1 MAETQN
7 AKATMNAS
15 ATGNANATGNASAT
29 GNEISITLPRSVA
42 RILRTL
48 EKAGFEAYAVG
59 GCVRDTLLGRQ
70 PGDWDI
76 TTSARPQEVKAL
88 FRRTI
93 DTGIQHG
100 TVTVLMREEEQLTGY
115 EVTTYRIDGEYLDGR
130 HPKEVIFT
138 PSLHEDLAR
147 RDFTIN
153 AMACNE
159 RDGIV
164 DDFGGMDDLEK
175 RQIRAV
181 GNPLHRFQEDALRML
196 RAIRFSAQLD
206 FAIEAETLAAVSA
219 LAPNLE
225 KVSKER
231 IAAELTKLLLS
242 KHPERLQLVFDTGLA
257 PYVTA
262 DFPKLADFPRLSGEI
277 PAKKG
282 LRWGMLLRELPADT
296 KRILR
301 ELKLDND
308 TLHYA
313 LSFGQLFRDALPENE
328 TEIRQQMADYGTELW
343 FDALSL
349 RQALLSSSDNVFGEE
364 KNTEPGVS
372 NAPAAAEQTAA
383 RESLAALEKKGRAIL
398 RRGDCIGT
406 GMLAVNGKDLM
417 AAGVPK
423 GPEIGRVLQALLQEV
438 LADPARN
445 ERSYLLGRLDAL
457 L

>member
-1 MAETQN
+1 MTETQN
-7 AKATMNAS
+7 TM
-15 ATGNANATGNASAT
+15 
-29 GNEISITLPRSVA
+29 SITLPRSVA

-59 GCVRDTLLGRQ
+59 GCVRDTLLDRQ

-76 TTSARPQEVKAL
+76 TTSARPREVKAL

-100 TVTVLMREEEQLTGY
+100 TVTVLMREEDQQFTGY

-153 AMACNE
+153 AMAYNE
-159 RDGIV
+159 RAGIV
-164 DDFGGMDDLEK
+164 DDFGGMEDLAAK
-175 RQIRAV
+175 QIRAV
-181 GNPLHRFQEDALRML
+181 GNPAHRFQEDALRML

-206 FAIEAETLAAVSA
+206 FGIEAETMAAVSA
-219 LAPNLE
+219 LAPNLQ

-231 IAAELTKLLLS
+231 IATELTKLLLS

-257 PYVTA
+257 PFVA
-262 DFPKLADFPRLSGEI
+262 VDFLKLSALPRLTGDV

-301 ELKLDND
+301 ELKMDND
-308 TLHYA
+308 TIHYA

-328 TEIRQQMADYGTELW
+328 TEIRRQMAAYGTEIW
-343 FDALSL
+343 FDVLAL
-349 RQALLSSSDNVFGEE
+349 RQALAAEGNVFRAED
-364 KNTEPGVS
+364 
-372 NAPAAAEQTAA
+372 AAAAGSPAT
-383 RESLAALEKKGRAIL
+383 RENLAALEKAGRKIL
-398 RRGDCIGT
+398 RRGDCIAI
-406 GMLAVNGKDLM
+406 GMLAVNGQDLM

-423 GPEIGRVLQALLQEV
+423 GPEIGRILQALLQEV
-438 LADPARN
+438 LANPKRN
-445 ERSYLLGRLDAL
+445 ERADLLGRLDAL

>member
-1 MAETQN
+1 MTETQN
-7 AKATMNAS
+7 TM
-15 ATGNANATGNASAT
+15 
-29 GNEISITLPRSVA
+29 SITLPKSVA

-59 GCVRDTLLGRQ
+59 GCVRDTLLDRQ

-100 TVTVLMREEEQLTGY
+100 TVTVLMREEDQQLTGY

-153 AMACNE
+153 AMAYNE
-159 RDGIV
+159 RAGIV
-164 DDFGGMDDLEK
+164 DDFGGMEDLAAK
-175 RQIRAV
+175 QIRAV
-181 GNPLHRFQEDALRML
+181 GNPEHRFQEDALRML

-206 FAIEAETLAAVSA
+206 FGIETETMAAIST
-219 LAPNLE
+219 LAPNLQ

-242 KHPERLQLVFDTGLA
+242 KHPDRLQLVFDTGLA
-257 PYVTA
+257 PFVA
-262 DFPKLADFPRLSGEI
+262 VDFSKLSALPRLTGDV

-301 ELKLDND
+301 ELKMDND
-308 TLHYA
+308 TIHYA

-328 TEIRQQMADYGTELW
+328 TEIRRQMAAYGTEIW
-343 FDALSL
+343 FDVLTL
-349 RQALLSSSDNVFGEE
+349 RQALAAEGKVF
-364 KNTEPGVS
+364 S
-372 NAPAAAEQTAA
+372 AADAAAAGSSAT
-383 RESLAALEKKGRAIL
+383 RENLAALEKAGRKIL
-398 RRGDCIGT
+398 RRGDCIAI
-406 GMLAVNGKDLM
+406 GMLAVNGQDLM

-423 GPEIGRVLQALLQEV
+423 GPEIGRILQALLQEV
-438 LADPARN
+438 LADPTRN
-445 ERSYLLGRLDAL
+445 ERTDLLGRLDAL

>member
-1 MAETQN
+1 MTETQN
-7 AKATMNAS
+7 T
-15 ATGNANATGNASAT
+15 
-29 GNEISITLPRSVA
+29 ISITLPKSVA

-59 GCVRDTLLGRQ
+59 GCVRDTLLDRQ

-76 TTSARPQEVKAL
+76 TTSAQPREVKAL

-100 TVTVLMREEEQLTGY
+100 TVTVLMREENQQLTGY

-153 AMACNE
+153 AMAYNE
-159 RDGIV
+159 RAGIV
-164 DDFGGMDDLEK
+164 DDFGGMEDLAAK
-175 RQIRAV
+175 QIRAV
-181 GNPLHRFQEDALRML
+181 GNPEHRFQEDALRML

-206 FAIEAETLAAVSA
+206 FGIEEETMAAVST
-219 LAPNLE
+219 LAPNLQ

-231 IAAELTKLLLS
+231 IATELTKLLLS

-257 PYVTA
+257 PFVAA
-262 DFPKLADFPRLSGEI
+262 DFSKLSALPRLTGDV

-282 LRWGMLLRELPADT
+282 LRWGMLLRELPSDT

-301 ELKLDND
+301 ELKMDND
-308 TLHYA
+308 TIHYA

-328 TEIRQQMADYGTELW
+328 TEIRRQMAAYGTEIW
-343 FDALSL
+343 FDVLTL
-349 RQALLSSSDNVFGEE
+349 RQALAAEGNVFRAG
-364 KNTEPGVS
+364 S
-372 NAPAAAEQTAA
+372 PAT
-383 RESLAALEKKGRAIL
+383 RENLAALEKAGRKIL
-398 RRGDCIGT
+398 RRGDCIAI
-406 GMLAVNGKDLM
+406 GMLAVNGQDLM

-423 GPEIGRVLQALLQEV
+423 GPEIGRILQALLQDV
-438 LADPARN
+438 LADPKRN
-445 ERSYLLGRLDAL
+445 ERGYLLGRLDAL

>member
-1 MAETQN
+1 MTETQN
-7 AKATMNAS
+7 T
-15 ATGNANATGNASAT
+15 
-29 GNEISITLPRSVA
+29 ISITLPRSVA

-59 GCVRDTLLGRQ
+59 GCVRDTLLDRQ

-76 TTSARPQEVKAL
+76 TTSAQPREVKAL

-100 TVTVLMREEEQLTGY
+100 TVTVLMREENQQFTGY

-153 AMACNE
+153 AMAYNE
-159 RDGIV
+159 RAGIV
-164 DDFGGMDDLEK
+164 DDFGGMEDLAAK
-175 RQIRAV
+175 QIRAV
-181 GNPLHRFQEDALRML
+181 GNPAHRFQEDALRML

-206 FAIEAETLAAVSA
+206 FGIEAETMAAVSA
-219 LAPNLE
+219 LAPNLQ

-231 IAAELTKLLLS
+231 IATELTKLLLS

-257 PYVTA
+257 PFVAA
-262 DFPKLADFPRLSGEI
+262 DFSKLSALPRLTGDV

-301 ELKLDND
+301 ELKMDND
-308 TLHYA
+308 TIHYA

-328 TEIRQQMADYGTELW
+328 TEIRRQMAAYGTEIW
-343 FDALSL
+343 FDVLAL
-349 RQALLSSSDNVFGEE
+349 RQALAAEGNVFRAED
-364 KNTEPGVS
+364 
-372 NAPAAAEQTAA
+372 AAAAGSPAT
-383 RESLAALEKKGRAIL
+383 RENLAALEKAGRKIL
-398 RRGDCIGT
+398 RRGDCIAI
-406 GMLAVNGKDLM
+406 GMLAVNGQDLM

-423 GPEIGRVLQALLQEV
+423 GPEIGRILQALLQEV
-438 LADPARN
+438 LADPKRN
-445 ERSYLLGRLDAL
+445 ERGYLLGRLDAL

>member
-1 MAETQN
+1 MTETQN
-7 AKATMNAS
+7 TM
-15 ATGNANATGNASAT
+15 
-29 GNEISITLPRSVA
+29 SITLPRSVA

-59 GCVRDTLLGRQ
+59 GCVRDTLLDRQ

-76 TTSARPQEVKAL
+76 TTSARPREVKAL

-100 TVTVLMREEEQLTGY
+100 TVTVLMREEDQQFTGY

-153 AMACNE
+153 AMAYNE
-159 RDGIV
+159 RAGIV
-164 DDFGGMDDLEK
+164 DDFGGMEDLAAK
-175 RQIRAV
+175 QIRAV
-181 GNPLHRFQEDALRML
+181 GNPAHRFQEDALRML

-206 FAIEAETLAAVSA
+206 FGIEAETMAAVSA
-219 LAPNLE
+219 LAPNLQ

-231 IAAELTKLLLS
+231 IATELTKLLLS

-257 PYVTA
+257 PFVA
-262 DFPKLADFPRLSGEI
+262 VDFLKLSALPRLTGDV

-301 ELKLDND
+301 ELKMDND
-308 TLHYA
+308 TIHYA

-328 TEIRQQMADYGTELW
+328 TEIRRQMAAYGTEIW
-343 FDALSL
+343 FDVLAL
-349 RQALLSSSDNVFGEE
+349 RQALAAEGNVFRAED
-364 KNTEPGVS
+364 
-372 NAPAAAEQTAA
+372 AAAAGSPAT
-383 RESLAALEKKGRAIL
+383 RENLAAQEKAGRKNL
-398 RRGDCIGT
+398 RRGDCIAI
-406 GMLAVNGKDLM
+406 GMLAVNGQDLM

-423 GPEIGRVLQALLQEV
+423 GPEIGRILQALLQDV
-438 LADPARN
+438 LADPKRN
-445 ERSYLLGRLDAL
+445 ERGYLLGRLDAL

>member
-1 MAETQN
+1 MTETQN
-7 AKATMNAS
+7 T
-15 ATGNANATGNASAT
+15 
-29 GNEISITLPRSVA
+29 ISITLPRSVA

-59 GCVRDTLLGRQ
+59 GCVRDTLLDRQ

-76 TTSARPQEVKAL
+76 TTSARPREVKAL

-100 TVTVLMREEEQLTGY
+100 TVTVLMREENQQFTGY

-130 HPKEVIFT
+130 HPREVIFT

-153 AMACNE
+153 AMAYNE
-159 RDGIV
+159 RAGIV
-164 DDFGGMDDLEK
+164 DDFGGMEDLAAK
-175 RQIRAV
+175 QIRAV
-181 GNPLHRFQEDALRML
+181 GNPAHRFQEDALRML

-206 FAIEAETLAAVSA
+206 FGIEAETMAAVSA
-219 LAPNLE
+219 LAPNLQ

-231 IAAELTKLLLS
+231 IATELTKLLLS

-257 PYVTA
+257 PFVAA
-262 DFPKLADFPRLSGEI
+262 DFSKLSALPRLTGDV

-301 ELKLDND
+301 ELKMDND
-308 TLHYA
+308 TIHYA

-328 TEIRQQMADYGTELW
+328 TEIRRQMAAYGTEIW
-343 FDALSL
+343 FDVLTL
-349 RQALLSSSDNVFGEE
+349 RQALAAEGNVFRAED
-364 KNTEPGVS
+364 
-372 NAPAAAEQTAA
+372 AAAAGSPAT
-383 RESLAALEKKGRAIL
+383 REGLAALEKAGRKIL
-398 RRGDCIGT
+398 RRGDCIAI
-406 GMLAVNGKDLM
+406 GMLAVNGQDLM
-417 AAGVPK
+417 AAGVPR
-423 GPEIGRVLQALLQEV
+423 GPEIGRILQVLLQEV
-438 LADPARN
+438 LADPKRN
-445 ERSYLLGRLDAL
+445 ERGYLLGRLDAL

>member
-1 MAETQN
+1 MTETQN
-7 AKATMNAS
+7 T
-15 ATGNANATGNASAT
+15 
-29 GNEISITLPRSVA
+29 ISITLPRSVA

-59 GCVRDTLLGRQ
+59 GCVRDTLLDRQ

-76 TTSARPQEVKAL
+76 TTSARPREVKAL

-100 TVTVLMREEEQLTGY
+100 TVTVLMREENQQFTGY

-130 HPKEVIFT
+130 HPREVIFT

-153 AMACNE
+153 AMAYNE
-159 RDGIV
+159 RAGIV
-164 DDFGGMDDLEK
+164 DDFGGMEDLAAK
-175 RQIRAV
+175 QIRAV
-181 GNPLHRFQEDALRML
+181 GNPAHRFQEDALRML

-206 FAIEAETLAAVSA
+206 FGIEEETMAAVSA
-219 LAPNLE
+219 LAPNLQ

-231 IAAELTKLLLS
+231 IATELTKLLLS

-257 PYVTA
+257 PFVAA
-262 DFPKLADFPRLSGEI
+262 DFSKLSALPRLTGDV

-301 ELKLDND
+301 ELKMDND
-308 TLHYA
+308 TIHYA

-328 TEIRQQMADYGTELW
+328 TEIRRQMAAYGTEIW
-343 FDALSL
+343 FDVLTL
-349 RQALLSSSDNVFGEE
+349 RQALAAEGNVFRAED
-364 KNTEPGVS
+364 
-372 NAPAAAEQTAA
+372 AAAAGSPAT
-383 RESLAALEKKGRAIL
+383 REGLAALEKAGRKIL
-398 RRGDCIGT
+398 RRGDCIAI
-406 GMLAVNGKDLM
+406 GMLAVNGQDLM
-417 AAGVPK
+417 AAGVPR
-423 GPEIGRVLQALLQEV
+423 GPEIGRILQVLLQEV
-438 LADPARN
+438 LADPKRN
-445 ERSYLLGRLDAL
+445 ERGYLLGRLDAL

>member
-1 MAETQN
+1 MTETQN
-7 AKATMNAS
+7 T
-15 ATGNANATGNASAT
+15 
-29 GNEISITLPRSVA
+29 ISITLPRSVA

-59 GCVRDTLLGRQ
+59 GCVRDTLLDRQ

-76 TTSARPQEVKAL
+76 TTSARPREVKAL

-100 TVTVLMREEEQLTGY
+100 TVTVLMREENQQFTGY

-153 AMACNE
+153 AMAYNE
-159 RDGIV
+159 RAGIV
-164 DDFGGMDDLEK
+164 DDFGGMEDLAAK
-175 RQIRAV
+175 QIRAV
-181 GNPLHRFQEDALRML
+181 GNPAHRFQEDALRML

-206 FAIEAETLAAVSA
+206 FGIEAETMAAVSA
-219 LAPNLE
+219 LAPNLQ

-231 IAAELTKLLLS
+231 IATELTKLLLS

-257 PYVTA
+257 PFVAT
-262 DFPKLADFPRLSGEI
+262 DFSKLSALPRLTGDV

-301 ELKLDND
+301 ELKMDND
-308 TLHYA
+308 TIHYA

-328 TEIRQQMADYGTELW
+328 TEIRRQMAAYGTEIW
-343 FDALSL
+343 FDVLTL
-349 RQALLSSSDNVFGEE
+349 RQALAAEGNVFRAED
-364 KNTEPGVS
+364 
-372 NAPAAAEQTAA
+372 AAAAGSPAT
-383 RESLAALEKKGRAIL
+383 REGLAALEKAGRKIL
-398 RRGDCIGT
+398 RRGDCIAI
-406 GMLAVNGKDLM
+406 GMLAVNGQDLM
-417 AAGVPK
+417 AAGVPR
-423 GPEIGRVLQALLQEV
+423 GPEIGRILQVLLQEV
-438 LADPARN
+438 LADPKRN
-445 ERSYLLGRLDAL
+445 ERGYLLGRLDAL

>member
-1 MAETQN
+1 MTETQN
-7 AKATMNAS
+7 TM
-15 ATGNANATGNASAT
+15 
-29 GNEISITLPRSVA
+29 SITLPKSVS

-59 GCVRDTLLGRQ
+59 GCVRDTLLDRQ

-100 TVTVLMREEEQLTGY
+100 TVTVLMREEDQQLTGY

-153 AMACNE
+153 AMAYNE
-159 RDGIV
+159 RAGIV
-164 DDFGGMDDLEK
+164 DDFGGMGDLAAK
-175 RQIRAV
+175 QIRAV
-181 GNPLHRFQEDALRML
+181 GNPEHRFQEDALRML

-206 FAIEAETLAAVSA
+206 FGIEAETMAAIST
-219 LAPNLE
+219 LAPNLQ

-242 KHPERLQLVFDTGLA
+242 KHPDRLQLVFDTGLA
-257 PYVTA
+257 PFVA
-262 DFPKLADFPRLSGEI
+262 VDFSKLSALPRLTGDV

-301 ELKLDND
+301 ELKMDND
-308 TLHYA
+308 TIHYA

-328 TEIRQQMADYGTELW
+328 TEIRRQMAAYGTEIW
-343 FDALSL
+343 FDVLTL
-349 RQALLSSSDNVFGEE
+349 RQALAAEDKVFG
-364 KNTEPGVS
+364 
-372 NAPAAAEQTAA
+372 AADAAAAGSPAT
-383 RESLAALEKKGRAIL
+383 RENLAALEKAGRKIL
-398 RRGDCIGT
+398 RRGDCIAIC
-406 GMLAVNGKDLM
+406 MLAVNGQDLM

-423 GPEIGRVLQALLQEV
+423 GPEIGRILQALLQEV
-438 LADPARN
+438 LADPTRN
-445 ERSYLLGRLDAL
+445 ERTDLLGRLDAL

>member
-1 MAETQN
+1 MTETQN
-7 AKATMNAS
+7 TM
-15 ATGNANATGNASAT
+15 
-29 GNEISITLPRSVA
+29 SITLPKSVS

-59 GCVRDTLLGRQ
+59 GCVRDTLLDRQ

-100 TVTVLMREEEQLTGY
+100 TVTVLMREEDQQLTGY

-153 AMACNE
+153 AMAYNE
-159 RDGIV
+159 RAGIV
-164 DDFGGMDDLEK
+164 DDFGGMGDLAAK
-175 RQIRAV
+175 QIRAV
-181 GNPLHRFQEDALRML
+181 GNPEHRFQEDALRML

-206 FAIEAETLAAVSA
+206 FGIEAKTMAAIST
-219 LAPNLE
+219 LAPNLQ

-242 KHPERLQLVFDTGLA
+242 KHPDRLQLVFDTGLA
-257 PYVTA
+257 PFVA
-262 DFPKLADFPRLSGEI
+262 VDFSKLSALPRLTGDV

-301 ELKLDND
+301 ELKMDND
-308 TLHYA
+308 TIHYA

-328 TEIRQQMADYGTELW
+328 TEIRRQMAAYGTEIW
-343 FDALSL
+343 FDVLTL
-349 RQALLSSSDNVFGEE
+349 RQALAAEDKVFG
-364 KNTEPGVS
+364 
-372 NAPAAAEQTAA
+372 AADAAAAGSPAT
-383 RESLAALEKKGRAIL
+383 RENLAALEKAGRKIL
-398 RRGDCIGT
+398 RRGDCIAI
-406 GMLAVNGKDLM
+406 GMLAVNGQDLM

-423 GPEIGRVLQALLQEV
+423 GPEIGRILQALLQEV
-438 LADPARN
+438 LADPTRN
-445 ERSYLLGRLDAL
+445 ERTDLLGRLDAL

>member
-1 MAETQN
+1 MTETQN
-7 AKATMNAS
+7 TM
-15 ATGNANATGNASAT
+15 
-29 GNEISITLPRSVA
+29 SITLPRSVA

-59 GCVRDTLLGRQ
+59 GCVRDTLLDRQ

-76 TTSARPQEVKAL
+76 TTSARPREVKAL

-100 TVTVLMREEEQLTGY
+100 TVTVLMREENQQFTGY

-153 AMACNE
+153 AMAYNE
-159 RDGIV
+159 RAGIV
-164 DDFGGMDDLEK
+164 DDFGGMEDLAAK
-175 RQIRAV
+175 QIRAV
-181 GNPLHRFQEDALRML
+181 GNPAHRFQEDALRML

-206 FAIEAETLAAVSA
+206 FGIEAETMAAVSA
-219 LAPNLE
+219 LAPNLQ

-231 IAAELTKLLLS
+231 IATELTKLLLS

-257 PYVTA
+257 PFVAA
-262 DFPKLADFPRLSGEI
+262 DFSKLSALPRLTGDV

-282 LRWGMLLRELPADT
+282 LRWGMLLRELPSDT

-301 ELKLDND
+301 ELKMDND
-308 TLHYA
+308 TIHYA

-328 TEIRQQMADYGTELW
+328 TEIRRQMAAYGTEIW
-343 FDALSL
+343 FDVLTL
-349 RQALLSSSDNVFGEE
+349 RQALAAEGNVFRAED
-364 KNTEPGVS
+364 
-372 NAPAAAEQTAA
+372 AAAAGSPAT
-383 RESLAALEKKGRAIL
+383 REGLAALEKAGRKIL
-398 RRGDCIGT
+398 RRGDCIAI
-406 GMLAVNGKDLM
+406 GMLAVNGQDLM
-417 AAGVPK
+417 AAGVPR
-423 GPEIGRVLQALLQEV
+423 GPEIGRILQVLLQEV

-445 ERSYLLGRLDAL
+445 ERTDLLGRLDAL

>member
-1 MAETQN
+1 MTETQN
-7 AKATMNAS
+7 T
-15 ATGNANATGNASAT
+15 
-29 GNEISITLPRSVA
+29 ISITLPRSVA

-59 GCVRDTLLGRQ
+59 GCVRDTLLDRQ

-76 TTSARPQEVKAL
+76 TTSARPREVKAL

-100 TVTVLMREEEQLTGY
+100 TVTVLMREENQQFTGY

-130 HPKEVIFT
+130 HPREVIFT

-153 AMACNE
+153 AMAYNE
-159 RDGIV
+159 RAGIV
-164 DDFGGMDDLEK
+164 DDFGGMEDLAAK
-175 RQIRAV
+175 QIRAV
-181 GNPLHRFQEDALRML
+181 GNPAHRFQEDALRML

-206 FAIEAETLAAVSA
+206 FGIEAETMAAVSA
-219 LAPNLE
+219 LAPNLQ

-231 IAAELTKLLLS
+231 IATELTKLLLS

-257 PYVTA
+257 PFVAT
-262 DFPKLADFPRLSGEI
+262 DFSKLSALPRLTGDV

-301 ELKLDND
+301 ELKMDND
-308 TLHYA
+308 TIHYA

-328 TEIRQQMADYGTELW
+328 TEIRRQMAAYGTEIW
-343 FDALSL
+343 FDVLTL
-349 RQALLSSSDNVFGEE
+349 RQALAAEGNVFRAED
-364 KNTEPGVS
+364 
-372 NAPAAAEQTAA
+372 AAAAGSPAT
-383 RESLAALEKKGRAIL
+383 RENLAALEKAGRKIL
-398 RRGDCIGT
+398 RRGDCIAI
-406 GMLAVNGKDLM
+406 GMLAVNGQDLM

-423 GPEIGRVLQALLQEV
+423 GPEIGRILQALLQDV
-438 LADPARN
+438 LADPKRN
-445 ERSYLLGRLDAL
+445 ERGDLLGRLDAL

>member
-1 MAETQN
+1 MTETQN
-7 AKATMNAS
+7 TM
-15 ATGNANATGNASAT
+15 
-29 GNEISITLPRSVA
+29 SITLPRSVA

-59 GCVRDTLLGRQ
+59 GCVRDTLLDRQ

-76 TTSARPQEVKAL
+76 TTSARPREVKAL

-100 TVTVLMREEEQLTGY
+100 TVTVLMREEDQQFTGY

-153 AMACNE
+153 AMAYNE
-159 RDGIV
+159 RAGIV
-164 DDFGGMDDLEK
+164 DDFGGMEDLAAK
-175 RQIRAV
+175 QIRAV
-181 GNPLHRFQEDALRML
+181 GNPAHRFQEDALRML

-206 FAIEAETLAAVSA
+206 FGIEAETMAAVSA
-219 LAPNLE
+219 LAPNLQ

-231 IAAELTKLLLS
+231 IATELTKLLLS

-257 PYVTA
+257 PFVA
-262 DFPKLADFPRLSGEI
+262 VDFLKLSALPRLTGDV

-301 ELKLDND
+301 ELKMDND
-308 TLHYA
+308 TIHYA

-328 TEIRQQMADYGTELW
+328 TEIRRQMAAYGTEIW
-343 FDALSL
+343 FDVLAL
-349 RQALLSSSDNVFGEE
+349 RQALAAEGNVFRAED
-364 KNTEPGVS
+364 
-372 NAPAAAEQTAA
+372 AAAAGSPAT
-383 RESLAALEKKGRAIL
+383 RENLAALEKAGRKIL
-398 RRGDCIGT
+398 RRGDCIAI
-406 GMLAVNGKDLM
+406 GMLAVNGQDLM

-423 GPEIGRVLQALLQEV
+423 GPEIGRILQALLQEV
-438 LADPARN
+438 LADPKRN
-445 ERSYLLGRLDAL
+445 ERGYLLGRLDAL

>member
-1 MAETQN
+1 M
-7 AKATMNAS
+7 
-15 ATGNANATGNASAT
+15 
-29 GNEISITLPRSVA
+29 
-42 RILRTL
+42 
-48 EKAGFEAYAVG
+48 G
-59 GCVRDTLLGRQ
+59 GCVRDTLLDRQ

-76 TTSARPQEVKAL
+76 TTSARPREVKAL

-100 TVTVLMREEEQLTGY
+100 TVTVLMREEDQQFTGY

-153 AMACNE
+153 AMAYNE
-159 RDGIV
+159 RAGIV
-164 DDFGGMDDLEK
+164 DDFGGMEDLAAK
-175 RQIRAV
+175 QIRAV
-181 GNPLHRFQEDALRML
+181 GNPAHRFQEDALRML

-206 FAIEAETLAAVSA
+206 FGIEAETMAAVSA
-219 LAPNLE
+219 LAPNLQ

-231 IAAELTKLLLS
+231 IATELTKLLLS

-257 PYVTA
+257 PFVA
-262 DFPKLADFPRLSGEI
+262 VDFLKLSALPRLTGDV

-301 ELKLDND
+301 ELKMDND
-308 TLHYA
+308 TIHYA

-328 TEIRQQMADYGTELW
+328 TEIRRQMAAYGTEIW
-343 FDALSL
+343 FDVLAL
-349 RQALLSSSDNVFGEE
+349 RQALAAEGNVFRAED
-364 KNTEPGVS
+364 
-372 NAPAAAEQTAA
+372 AAAAGSPAT
-383 RESLAALEKKGRAIL
+383 RENLAALEKAGRKIL
-398 RRGDCIGT
+398 RRGDCIAI
-406 GMLAVNGKDLM
+406 GMLAVNGQDLM

-423 GPEIGRVLQALLQEV
+423 GPEIGRILQALLQEV
-438 LADPARN
+438 LADPKRN
-445 ERSYLLGRLDAL
+445 ERGYLLGRLDAL

>member
-1 MAETQN
+1 MTEKQN
-7 AKATMNAS
+7 TV
-15 ATGNANATGNASAT
+15 
-29 GNEISITLPRSVA
+29 SITLPKSVA

-48 EKAGFEAYAVG
+48 EKAGYEAYAVG

-100 TVTVLMREEEQLTGY
+100 TVTVLMREENQQLTGY

-153 AMACNE
+153 AMAYNE
-159 RDGIV
+159 RAGIV
-164 DDFGGMDDLEK
+164 DDFGGMADLSAK
-175 RQIRAV
+175 QIRAV
-181 GNPLHRFQEDALRML
+181 GNPVHRFEEDALRML

-206 FAIEAETLAAVSA
+206 FSIEAETLAAVST
-219 LAPNLE
+219 LAPNLQ

-231 IAAELTKLLLS
+231 IATELTKLLLS
-242 KHPERLQLVFDTGLA
+242 KHPETLKLVFETGLA
-257 PYVTA
+257 PFVTA
-262 DFPKLADFPRLSGEI
+262 DFPKLTQFPTLSGEI

-282 LRWGMLLRELPADT
+282 LRWGMLLRELPDDT

-301 ELKLDND
+301 ELKMDND
-308 TLHYA
+308 TIHYA
-313 LSFGQLFRDALPENE
+313 LSFGALYRSPLPKDE
-328 TEIRQQMADYGTELW
+328 TGVRQQMAEYGTELW

-349 RQALLSSSDNVFGEE
+349 RQALLSAEDNVFGDE
-364 KNTEPGVS
+364 
-372 NAPAAAEQTAA
+372 AAASPEAASARELTAT
-383 RESLAALEKKGRAIL
+383 RESLAALEKTGRKIL
-398 RRGDCIGT
+398 RRGDCIGI
-406 GMLAVNGKDLM
+406 GMLAVNGQDLM

-423 GPEIGRVLQALLQEV
+423 GPEIGKMLQALLQEV

-457 L
+457 LRI

>member
-1 MAETQN
+1 MTETQN
-7 AKATMNAS
+7 T
-15 ATGNANATGNASAT
+15 
-29 GNEISITLPRSVA
+29 ISITLPRSVA

-59 GCVRDTLLGRQ
+59 GCVRDTLLDRQ

-76 TTSARPQEVKAL
+76 TTSARPREVKAL

-100 TVTVLMREEEQLTGY
+100 TVTVLMREEDQQFTGY

-153 AMACNE
+153 AMAYNE
-159 RDGIV
+159 RAGIV
-164 DDFGGMDDLEK
+164 DDFGGMEDLAAK
-175 RQIRAV
+175 QIRAV
-181 GNPLHRFQEDALRML
+181 GNPAHRFQEDALRML

-206 FAIEAETLAAVSA
+206 FGIEAETMAAVSA
-219 LAPNLE
+219 LAPNLQ

-231 IAAELTKLLLS
+231 IATELTKLLLS

-257 PYVTA
+257 PFVA
-262 DFPKLADFPRLSGEI
+262 VDFLKLSALPRLTGDV

-301 ELKLDND
+301 ELKMDND
-308 TLHYA
+308 TIHYA

-328 TEIRQQMADYGTELW
+328 TEIRRQMAAYGTEIW
-343 FDALSL
+343 FDVLAL
-349 RQALLSSSDNVFGEE
+349 RQALAAEGNVFRAED
-364 KNTEPGVS
+364 
-372 NAPAAAEQTAA
+372 AAAAGSPAT
-383 RESLAALEKKGRAIL
+383 RENLAALEKAGRKIL
-398 RRGDCIGT
+398 RRGDCIAI
-406 GMLAVNGKDLM
+406 GMLAVNGQDLM

-423 GPEIGRVLQALLQEV
+423 GPEIGRILQALLQEV
-438 LADPARN
+438 LANPKRN
-445 ERSYLLGRLDAL
+445 ERADLLGRLDAL

>member
-1 MAETQN
+1 MTETQN
-7 AKATMNAS
+7 TM
-15 ATGNANATGNASAT
+15 
-29 GNEISITLPRSVA
+29 SITLPKSVS

-59 GCVRDTLLGRQ
+59 GCVRDTLLDRQ

-100 TVTVLMREEEQLTGY
+100 TVTVLMREEDQQLTGY

-153 AMACNE
+153 AMAYNE
-159 RDGIV
+159 RAGIV
-164 DDFGGMDDLEK
+164 DDFGGMGDLAAK
-175 RQIRAV
+175 QIRAV
-181 GNPLHRFQEDALRML
+181 GNPEHRFQEDALRML

-206 FAIEAETLAAVSA
+206 FGIEAKTMAAIST
-219 LAPNLE
+219 LAPNLQ

-242 KHPERLQLVFDTGLA
+242 KHPDRLQLVFDTGLA
-257 PYVTA
+257 PFVA
-262 DFPKLADFPRLSGEI
+262 VDFSKLSALPRLTGDV

-301 ELKLDND
+301 ELKMDND
-308 TLHYA
+308 TIHYA

-328 TEIRQQMADYGTELW
+328 TEIRRQMAAYGTEIW
-343 FDALSL
+343 FDVLTL
-349 RQALLSSSDNVFGEE
+349 RQALAAENKVFG
-364 KNTEPGVS
+364 
-372 NAPAAAEQTAA
+372 AADAAAAGSSAT
-383 RESLAALEKKGRAIL
+383 RENLAALEKAGRKIL
-398 RRGDCIGT
+398 RRGDCIAI
-406 GMLAVNGKDLM
+406 GMLAVNGQDLM

-423 GPEIGRVLQALLQEV
+423 GPEIGRILQALLQEV
-438 LADPARN
+438 LADPTRN
-445 ERSYLLGRLDAL
+445 ERTDLLGRLDAL

>member
-1 MAETQN
+1 MTETQN
-7 AKATMNAS
+7 TM
-15 ATGNANATGNASAT
+15 
-29 GNEISITLPRSVA
+29 SITLPRSVA

-59 GCVRDTLLGRQ
+59 GCVRDTLLDRQ

-76 TTSARPQEVKAL
+76 TTSARPREVKAL

-100 TVTVLMREEEQLTGY
+100 TVTVLMREENQQFTGY

-130 HPKEVIFT
+130 HPREVIFT

-153 AMACNE
+153 AMAYNE
-159 RDGIV
+159 RAGIV
-164 DDFGGMDDLEK
+164 DDFGGMEDLAAK
-175 RQIRAV
+175 QIRAV
-181 GNPLHRFQEDALRML
+181 GNPAHRFQEDALRML

-206 FAIEAETLAAVSA
+206 FGIEAETMAAVSA
-219 LAPNLE
+219 LAPNLQ

-231 IAAELTKLLLS
+231 IATELTKLLLS

-257 PYVTA
+257 PFVAA
-262 DFPKLADFPRLSGEI
+262 DFSKLSALPRLTGDV

-301 ELKLDND
+301 ELKMDND
-308 TLHYA
+308 TIHYA

-328 TEIRQQMADYGTELW
+328 TEIRRQMAAYGTEIW
-343 FDALSL
+343 FDVLTL
-349 RQALLSSSDNVFGEE
+349 RQALAAEGNVFRAED
-364 KNTEPGVS
+364 
-372 NAPAAAEQTAA
+372 AAAAGSPAT
-383 RESLAALEKKGRAIL
+383 REGLAALEKAGRKIL
-398 RRGDCIGT
+398 RRGDCIAI
-406 GMLAVNGKDLM
+406 GMLAVNGQDLM
-417 AAGVPK
+417 AAGVPR
-423 GPEIGRVLQALLQEV
+423 GPEIGRILQVLLQEV
-438 LADPARN
+438 LADPKRN
-445 ERSYLLGRLDAL
+445 ERGDLLGRLDAL

>member
-1 MAETQN
+1 MTETQN
-7 AKATMNAS
+7 T
-15 ATGNANATGNASAT
+15 
-29 GNEISITLPRSVA
+29 ISITLPRSVA

-59 GCVRDTLLGRQ
+59 GCVRDTLLDRQ

-76 TTSARPQEVKAL
+76 TTSARPREVKAL

-100 TVTVLMREEEQLTGY
+100 TVTVLMREEDQQFTGY

-153 AMACNE
+153 AMAYNE
-159 RDGIV
+159 RAGIV
-164 DDFGGMDDLEK
+164 DDFGGMEDLAAK
-175 RQIRAV
+175 QIRAV
-181 GNPLHRFQEDALRML
+181 GNPAHRFQEDALRML

-206 FAIEAETLAAVSA
+206 FGIEAETMAAVSA
-219 LAPNLE
+219 LAPNLQ

-231 IAAELTKLLLS
+231 IATELTKLLLS

-257 PYVTA
+257 PFVA
-262 DFPKLADFPRLSGEI
+262 VDFLKLSALPRLTGDV

-301 ELKLDND
+301 ELKMDND
-308 TLHYA
+308 TIHYA

-328 TEIRQQMADYGTELW
+328 TEIRRQMAAYGTEIW
-343 FDALSL
+343 FDVLAL
-349 RQALLSSSDNVFGEE
+349 RQALAAEGNVFRAED
-364 KNTEPGVS
+364 
-372 NAPAAAEQTAA
+372 AAAAGSPAT
-383 RESLAALEKKGRAIL
+383 RENLAALEKAGRKIL
-398 RRGDCIGT
+398 RRGDCIAI
-406 GMLAVNGKDLM
+406 GMLAVNGQDLM

-423 GPEIGRVLQALLQEV
+423 GPEIGRILQALLQDV
-438 LADPARN
+438 LANPKRN
-445 ERSYLLGRLDAL
+445 ERADLLGRLDAL

>member
-1 MAETQN
+1 MTETQN
-7 AKATMNAS
+7 T
-15 ATGNANATGNASAT
+15 
-29 GNEISITLPRSVA
+29 ISITLPKSVA

-59 GCVRDTLLGRQ
+59 GCVRDTLLDRQ

-76 TTSARPQEVKAL
+76 TTSARPREVKAL

-100 TVTVLMREEEQLTGY
+100 TVTVLMREENQQFTGY

-153 AMACNE
+153 AMAYNE
-159 RDGIV
+159 RAGIV
-164 DDFGGMDDLEK
+164 DDFGGMEDLAAK
-175 RQIRAV
+175 QIRAV
-181 GNPLHRFQEDALRML
+181 GNPAHRFQEDALRML

-206 FAIEAETLAAVSA
+206 FGIEAETMAAVSA
-219 LAPNLE
+219 LAPNLQ

-231 IAAELTKLLLS
+231 IATELTKLLLS

-257 PYVTA
+257 PFVAA
-262 DFPKLADFPRLSGEI
+262 DFSKLSALPRLTGDV

-301 ELKLDND
+301 ELKMDND
-308 TLHYA
+308 TIHYA

-328 TEIRQQMADYGTELW
+328 TEIRRQMAAYGTEIW
-343 FDALSL
+343 FDVLTL
-349 RQALLSSSDNVFGEE
+349 RQALAAEGNVFRAED
-364 KNTEPGVS
+364 
-372 NAPAAAEQTAA
+372 AAAAGSPAT
-383 RESLAALEKKGRAIL
+383 REGLAALEKAGRKIL
-398 RRGDCIGT
+398 RRGDCIAI
-406 GMLAVNGKDLM
+406 GMLAVNGQDLM
-417 AAGVPK
+417 AAGVPR
-423 GPEIGRVLQALLQEV
+423 GPEIGRILQVLLQEV

-445 ERSYLLGRLDAL
+445 ERTDLLGRLDAL

>member
-1 MAETQN
+1 MTETQN
-7 AKATMNAS
+7 TM
-15 ATGNANATGNASAT
+15 
-29 GNEISITLPRSVA
+29 SITLPRSVA

-59 GCVRDTLLGRQ
+59 GCVRDTLLDRQ

-76 TTSARPQEVKAL
+76 TTSARPREVKAL

-100 TVTVLMREEEQLTGY
+100 TVTVLMREEDQQFTGY

-153 AMACNE
+153 AMAYNE
-159 RDGIV
+159 RAGIV
-164 DDFGGMDDLEK
+164 DDFGGMEDLAAK
-175 RQIRAV
+175 QIRAV
-181 GNPLHRFQEDALRML
+181 GNPAHRFQEDALRML

-206 FAIEAETLAAVSA
+206 FGIEAETMAAVSA
-219 LAPNLE
+219 LAPNLQ

-231 IAAELTKLLLS
+231 IATELTKLLLS

-257 PYVTA
+257 PFVA
-262 DFPKLADFPRLSGEI
+262 VDFLKLSALPRLTGDV

-301 ELKLDND
+301 ELKMDND
-308 TLHYA
+308 TIHYA

-328 TEIRQQMADYGTELW
+328 TEIRRQMAAYGTEIW
-343 FDALSL
+343 FDVLAL
-349 RQALLSSSDNVFGEE
+349 RQALAAEGNVFRAED
-364 KNTEPGVS
+364 
-372 NAPAAAEQTAA
+372 AAAAGSPAT
-383 RESLAALEKKGRAIL
+383 RENLAALEKAGRKIL
-398 RRGDCIGT
+398 RRGDCIAI
-406 GMLAVNGKDLM
+406 GMLAVNGQDLM

-423 GPEIGRVLQALLQEV
+423 GPEIGRILQALLQDV
-438 LADPARN
+438 LADPKRN
-445 ERSYLLGRLDAL
+445 ERGYLLGRLDAL

>member
-1 MAETQN
+1 MTETQN
-7 AKATMNAS
+7 TM
-15 ATGNANATGNASAT
+15 
-29 GNEISITLPRSVA
+29 SITLPKSVS

-59 GCVRDTLLGRQ
+59 GCVRDTLLDRQ

-100 TVTVLMREEEQLTGY
+100 TVTVLMREEDQQLTGY

-153 AMACNE
+153 AMAYNE
-159 RDGIV
+159 RAGIV
-164 DDFGGMDDLEK
+164 DDFGGMGDLAAK
-175 RQIRAV
+175 QIRAV
-181 GNPLHRFQEDALRML
+181 GNPAHRFQEDALRML

-206 FAIEAETLAAVSA
+206 FGIEAETMAAIST
-219 LAPNLE
+219 LAPNLQ

-242 KHPERLQLVFDTGLA
+242 KHPDRLQLVFDTGLA
-257 PYVTA
+257 PFVA
-262 DFPKLADFPRLSGEI
+262 VDFSKLSALPRLTGDV

-301 ELKLDND
+301 ELKMDND
-308 TLHYA
+308 TIHYA

-328 TEIRQQMADYGTELW
+328 TEIRRQMAAYGTEIW
-343 FDALSL
+343 FDVLTL
-349 RQALLSSSDNVFGEE
+349 RQALAAEDKVFG
-364 KNTEPGVS
+364 
-372 NAPAAAEQTAA
+372 AADAAAAGSPAT
-383 RESLAALEKKGRAIL
+383 RENLAALEKAGRKIL
-398 RRGDCIGT
+398 RRGDCIAI
-406 GMLAVNGKDLM
+406 GMLAVNGQDLM

-423 GPEIGRVLQALLQEV
+423 GPEIGRILQALLQEV
-438 LADPARN
+438 LADPTRN
-445 ERSYLLGRLDAL
+445 ERTDLLGRLDAL

>member
-1 MAETQN
+1 MTETQN
-7 AKATMNAS
+7 T
-15 ATGNANATGNASAT
+15 
-29 GNEISITLPRSVA
+29 ISITLPKSVA

-59 GCVRDTLLGRQ
+59 GCVRDTLLDRQ

-76 TTSARPQEVKAL
+76 TTSARPREVKAL

-100 TVTVLMREEEQLTGY
+100 TVTVLMREENQQFTGY

-153 AMACNE
+153 AMAYNE
-159 RDGIV
+159 RAGIV
-164 DDFGGMDDLEK
+164 DDFGGMEDLAAK
-175 RQIRAV
+175 QIRAV
-181 GNPLHRFQEDALRML
+181 GNPAHRFQEDALRML

-206 FAIEAETLAAVSA
+206 FGIEAETMAAVSA
-219 LAPNLE
+219 LAPNLQ

-231 IAAELTKLLLS
+231 IATELTKLLLS
-242 KHPERLQLVFDTGLA
+242 KHPDRLQLVFDTGLA
-257 PYVTA
+257 PFVAA
-262 DFPKLADFPRLSGEI
+262 DFPKLSALPRLTGDV

-301 ELKLDND
+301 ELKMDND
-308 TLHYA
+308 TIHYA

-328 TEIRQQMADYGTELW
+328 TEIRRQMAAYGTEIW
-343 FDALSL
+343 FDVLTL
-349 RQALLSSSDNVFGEE
+349 RQALASEGNVFRAED
-364 KNTEPGVS
+364 
-372 NAPAAAEQTAA
+372 AAAAGSPAT
-383 RESLAALEKKGRAIL
+383 REGLAALEKAGRKIL
-398 RRGDCIGT
+398 RRGDCIAI
-406 GMLAVNGKDLM
+406 GMLAVNGQDLM

-423 GPEIGRVLQALLQEV
+423 GPEIGRILQALLQEV
-438 LADPARN
+438 LADPKRN
-445 ERSYLLGRLDAL
+445 ERGYLLGRLDAL

>member
-1 MAETQN
+1 MTETQN
-7 AKATMNAS
+7 TM
-15 ATGNANATGNASAT
+15 
-29 GNEISITLPRSVA
+29 SITLPKSVS

-59 GCVRDTLLGRQ
+59 GCVRDTLLDRQ

-100 TVTVLMREEEQLTGY
+100 TVTVLMREEDQQLAGY

-153 AMACNE
+153 AMAYNE
-159 RDGIV
+159 RAGIV
-164 DDFGGMDDLEK
+164 DDFGGMGDLAAK
-175 RQIRAV
+175 QIRAV
-181 GNPLHRFQEDALRML
+181 GNPEHRFQEDALRML

-206 FAIEAETLAAVSA
+206 FGIEAETMAAIST
-219 LAPNLE
+219 LAPNLQ

-242 KHPERLQLVFDTGLA
+242 KHPDRLQLVFDTGLA
-257 PYVTA
+257 PFVA
-262 DFPKLADFPRLSGEI
+262 VDFSKLSALPRLTGDV

-301 ELKLDND
+301 ELKMDND
-308 TLHYA
+308 TIHYA

-328 TEIRQQMADYGTELW
+328 TEIRRQMAAYGTEIW
-343 FDALSL
+343 FDVLTF
-349 RQALLSSSDNVFGEE
+349 RQALAAEGKVFG
-364 KNTEPGVS
+364 
-372 NAPAAAEQTAA
+372 AADAAAAGSPAT
-383 RESLAALEKKGRAIL
+383 RENLAALEKAGRKIL
-398 RRGDCIGT
+398 RRGDCIAI
-406 GMLAVNGKDLM
+406 GMLAVNGQDLM

-423 GPEIGRVLQALLQEV
+423 GPEIGRILQALLQEV
-438 LADPARN
+438 LADPTRN
-445 ERSYLLGRLDAL
+445 ERTDLLGRLDAL

>member
-1 MAETQN
+1 M
-7 AKATMNAS
+7 
-15 ATGNANATGNASAT
+15 
-29 GNEISITLPRSVA
+29 A

-59 GCVRDTLLGRQ
+59 GCVRDTLLDRQ

-76 TTSARPQEVKAL
+76 TTSARPREVKAL

-100 TVTVLMREEEQLTGY
+100 TVTVLMREEDQQFTGY

-153 AMACNE
+153 AMAYNE
-159 RDGIV
+159 RAGIV
-164 DDFGGMDDLEK
+164 DDFGGMEDLAAK
-175 RQIRAV
+175 QIRAV
-181 GNPLHRFQEDALRML
+181 GNPAHRFQEDALRML

-206 FAIEAETLAAVSA
+206 FGIEAETMAAVSA
-219 LAPNLE
+219 LAPNLQ

-231 IAAELTKLLLS
+231 IATELTKLLLS

-257 PYVTA
+257 PFVA
-262 DFPKLADFPRLSGEI
+262 VDFLKLSALPRLTGDV

-301 ELKLDND
+301 ELKMDND
-308 TLHYA
+308 TIHYA

-328 TEIRQQMADYGTELW
+328 TEIRRQMAAYGTEIW
-343 FDALSL
+343 FDVLAL
-349 RQALLSSSDNVFGEE
+349 RQALAAEGNVFRAED
-364 KNTEPGVS
+364 
-372 NAPAAAEQTAA
+372 AAAAGSPAT
-383 RESLAALEKKGRAIL
+383 RENLAALEKAGRKIL
-398 RRGDCIGT
+398 RRGDCIAI
-406 GMLAVNGKDLM
+406 GMLAVNGQDLM

-423 GPEIGRVLQALLQEV
+423 GPEIGRILQALLQDV
-438 LADPARN
+438 LANPKRN
-445 ERSYLLGRLDAL
+445 ERADLLGRLDAL

>member
-1 MAETQN
+1 MTETQN
-7 AKATMNAS
+7 TM
-15 ATGNANATGNASAT
+15 
-29 GNEISITLPRSVA
+29 SITLPRSVA

-59 GCVRDTLLGRQ
+59 GCVRDTLLDRQ

-76 TTSARPQEVKAL
+76 TTSARPREVKAL

-100 TVTVLMREEEQLTGY
+100 TVTVLMREENQQFTGY

-130 HPKEVIFT
+130 HPREVIFT

-153 AMACNE
+153 AMAYNE
-159 RDGIV
+159 RAGIV
-164 DDFGGMDDLEK
+164 DDFGGMEDLAAK
-175 RQIRAV
+175 QIRAV
-181 GNPLHRFQEDALRML
+181 GNPAHRFQEDALRML

-206 FAIEAETLAAVSA
+206 FGIEAETMAAVSA
-219 LAPNLE
+219 LAPNLQ

-231 IAAELTKLLLS
+231 IATELTKLLLS

-257 PYVTA
+257 PFVAA
-262 DFPKLADFPRLSGEI
+262 DFSKLSALPRLTGDV

-301 ELKLDND
+301 ELKMDND
-308 TLHYA
+308 TIHYA

-328 TEIRQQMADYGTELW
+328 TEIRRQMAAYGTEIW
-343 FDALSL
+343 FDVLTL
-349 RQALLSSSDNVFGEE
+349 RQALAAEGNVFRAED
-364 KNTEPGVS
+364 
-372 NAPAAAEQTAA
+372 AAAAGSPAT
-383 RESLAALEKKGRAIL
+383 REGLAALEKAGRKIL
-398 RRGDCIGT
+398 RRGDCIAI
-406 GMLAVNGKDLM
+406 GMLAVNGQDLM
-417 AAGVPK
+417 AAGVPR
-423 GPEIGRVLQALLQEV
+423 GPEIGRILQVLLQEV
-438 LADPARN
+438 LADPKRN
-445 ERSYLLGRLDAL
+445 ERGYLLGRLDAL

>member
-1 MAETQN
+1 MTETQN
-7 AKATMNAS
+7 T
-15 ATGNANATGNASAT
+15 
-29 GNEISITLPRSVA
+29 ISITLPRSVA

-59 GCVRDTLLGRQ
+59 GCVRDTLLDRQ

-76 TTSARPQEVKAL
+76 TTSARPREVKAL

-100 TVTVLMREEEQLTGY
+100 TVTVLMREENQQFTGY

-153 AMACNE
+153 AMAYNE
-159 RDGIV
+159 RAGIV
-164 DDFGGMDDLEK
+164 DDFGGMEDLAAK
-175 RQIRAV
+175 QIRAV
-181 GNPLHRFQEDALRML
+181 GNPAHRFQEDALRML

-206 FAIEAETLAAVSA
+206 FGIEAETMAAVSA
-219 LAPNLE
+219 LAPNLQ

-231 IAAELTKLLLS
+231 IATELTKLLLS

-257 PYVTA
+257 PFVAA
-262 DFPKLADFPRLSGEI
+262 DFSKLSALPRLTGDV

-301 ELKLDND
+301 ELKMDND
-308 TLHYA
+308 TIHYA

-328 TEIRQQMADYGTELW
+328 TEIRRQMAAYGTEIW
-343 FDALSL
+343 FDVLTL
-349 RQALLSSSDNVFGEE
+349 RQALAAEGNVFRAED
-364 KNTEPGVS
+364 
-372 NAPAAAEQTAA
+372 AAAAGSPAT
-383 RESLAALEKKGRAIL
+383 REGLAALEKAGRKIL
-398 RRGDCIGT
+398 RRGDCIAI
-406 GMLAVNGKDLM
+406 GMLAVNGQDLM
-417 AAGVPK
+417 AAGVPR
-423 GPEIGRVLQALLQEV
+423 GPEIGRILQVLLQEV
-438 LADPARN
+438 LADPKRN
-445 ERSYLLGRLDAL
+445 ERGDLLGRLDAL